1 VYYLRNL
8 FTHSHLSQLEVF
20 HHLSHLNVHVPPSG
34 FDLLGLNLKP
44 RKLHYRRSTLGV
56 LGYEADEQD
65 GRDKLDGGP
74 QVFNGSMCCL
84 EIPATNRAGV
94 VHVLPEELAGMVL
107 ATMAH
112 RTGAA
117 LTEAETKASA
127 ATATKKP
134 AKKNSPDPESVDA
147 AEAAAAAEEAE
158 KARVASSTTPTSVNL
173 VVPSCWADKERSALS
188 IAAQL
193 VHLDLQ
199 LVSSGLASTAGALVA
214 GLGGAPKALHCSS
227 PLVNDASVEQNGSS
241 SSSGSG
247 GGGVSSPGS
256 SGGKKKGKKGKGSG
270 GAGDEAAG
278 LAGAVWAELL
288 GGLEGSK
295 ADSKEEGEATN
306 NPATFVLAV
315 TAGYDSIDVCM
326 VRLLLFERVMCLF
339 SERT

>member
-1 VYYLRNL
+1 M
-8 FTHSHLSQLEVF
+8 HL
-20 HHLSHLNVHVPPSG
+20 PPINCR
-34 FDLLGLNLKP
+34 LGLNLKP

-127 ATATKKP
+127 ATATTKKP
-134 AKKNSPDPESVDA
+134 AKKNSPDPESADA

-241 SSSGSG
+241 SSSSSGG

-270 GAGDEAAG
+270 DAGDEAAG

-315 TAGYDSIDVCM
+315 TAGFDSIDVCM

>member
-1 VYYLRNL
+1 M
-8 FTHSHLSQLEVF
+8 
-20 HHLSHLNVHVPPSG
+20 
-34 FDLLGLNLKP
+34 KP

-117 LTEAETKASA
+117 LTEAEAKAGA
-127 ATATKKP
+127 ATKP
-134 AKKNSPDPESVDA
+134 AVKKNSPDPESAD
-147 AEAAAAAEEAE
+147 AEAAAAAAAAE
-158 KARVASSTTPTSVNL
+158 KARAASSTTPSSVNL

-227 PLVNDASVEQNGSS
+227 PLVSDSS
-241 SSSGSG
+241 ADQDGSGSG
-247 GGGVSSPGS
+247 SGGVSSPGS
-256 SGGKKKGKKGKGSG
+256 SSSGGGGKKKGKKGKGSG
-270 GAGDEAAG
+270 DAGDEAAG

-288 GGLEGSK
+288 LGLEGSQG
-295 ADSKEEGEATN
+295 DGKEKSGGGEGN
-306 NPATFVLAV
+306 IVNPVTFVLAV
-315 TAGYDSIDVCM
+315 TAGFDSIDVCL
-326 VRLLLFERVMCLF
+326 VRAKTYCVGVGG
-339 SERT
+339 